1 MMRRRPIV
9 VAPRRDPGILKTVA
23 RTAVVAGTAT
33 VVAKG
38 VSNAMNAGR
47 QQRQMVAQQ
56 QTITQEMA
64 AQDAD
69 DAARYR
75 ELQAQAVQQAQID
88 AAVQQA
94 LAGQQAQAAPP
105 PAPAAPAP
113 AAAPGNDM
121 MAQLEKLVQMKQA
134 GLLTDDEYAAAKA
147 RLLAG

>member
-9 VAPRRDPGILKTVA
+9 VAPRRDPGLLKTVA
-23 RTAVVAGTAT
+23 RTAVVAGAAT

-56 QTITQEMA
+56 QTIAQQLTT
-64 AQDAD
+64 QDAE

-75 ELQAQAVQQAQID
+75 ELQAQAVQQAQVD

-94 LAGQQAQAAPP
+94 LAQQQAQAAPS
-105 PAPAAPAP
+105 PAPAAPVP

-134 GLLTDDEYAAAKA
+134 GLLTDDEYAAAKSK
-147 RLLAG
+147 LLAG